1 MGDIE
6 MTDKTFYERGLAIG
20 ARIRAERKAMEVTQG
35 ILADKIAEITGDK
48 LISQNTISDWERGI
62 TIPPLNKLL
71 ALSKIFRCDC
81 GYLLCDYDERTHGVK
96 EICSE
101 TGLSAESVEH
111 LRFAKTWGIPD
122 ASLSAVDFLFQDHYT
137 AGPRSILSLIYFF
150 LAFDGKKAGK
160 AKRIYIDGSMA
171 DNPDPSSY
179 SEYSFS
185 IASNRVI
192 ENAVLEEIK
201 ENLKY
206 RKREMK
212 GEHEE

>member
-1 MGDIE
+1 MADIIE
-6 MTDKTFYERGLAIG
+6 GRKRRIANRIKEERRKKFKTQEAFSVALTDLLECEPIKQA
-20 ARIRAERKAMEVTQG
+20 
-35 ILADKIAEITGDK
+35 
-48 LISQNTISDWERGI
+48 TISDWENGN
-62 TIPPLNKLL
+62 TFPPIDRLIAMSKL
-71 ALSKIFRCDC
+71 FGCDL